1 MKSWNMLIQMLK
13 ITTIGNNAGILVRN
27 ARFVMR
33 RVAFKTY
40 EGWDEDFDKSFDE
53 RSIWIINSD
62 NNRKIYG
69 FCKVV
74 FAKNDQRLPSEY
86 NKELISINKND
97 KHCAEVTS
105 FIYRD
110 INQAHIIVRAAMLEI
125 EKFGCELCFCTVDT
139 VNTKAMK
146 LITDSYKFRRYYIN
160 PITFSGMRHS
170 RCNSTPMWYFLVQDK
185 ISRLET
191 IFDLTTDLCPE

>member
-1 MKSWNMLIQMLK
+1 
-13 ITTIGNNAGILVRN
+13 
-27 ARFVMR
+27 
-33 RVAFKTY
+33 
-40 EGWDEDFDKSFDE
+40 
-53 RSIWIINSD
+53 
-62 NNRKIYG
+62 
-69 FCKVV
+69 VV